1 MILLASIVLVGSFSC
16 LDIIQNSCNHCH
28 SRCGR
33 SGSGGGQGN
42 AQGKPIFEIGEEKSE
57 ASEKVEEGRI
67 IRTDPEAG
75 KTRKKVRKSIWL
87 SHQASNLSN

>member
-1 MILLASIVLVGSFSC
+1 MWQVRQWREAKETLKKA
-16 LDIIQNSCNHCH
+16 N
-28 SRCGR
+28 
-33 SGSGGGQGN
+33 
-42 AQGKPIFEIGEEKSE
+42 FEIGEEKSE

-75 KTRKKVRKSIWL
+75 KARKEGSKINLIV